1 VLAVGNTSWSGEDP
15 KSLRLLEA
23 SANIYVEVK
32 TVKCSLA
39 LPEALDV
46 FYS

>member
-1 VLAVGNTSWSGEDP
+1 MNFIKLYQEKD
-15 KSLRLLEA
+15 LRLLEA

-32 TVKCSLA
+32 TVKCSLT